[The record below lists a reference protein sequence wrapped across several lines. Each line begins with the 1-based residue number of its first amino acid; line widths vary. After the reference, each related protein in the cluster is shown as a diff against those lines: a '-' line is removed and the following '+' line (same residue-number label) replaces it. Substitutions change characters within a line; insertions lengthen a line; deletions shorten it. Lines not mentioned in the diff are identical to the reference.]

1 MSVLAVDDASIQRFL
16 LKNCLEKRG
25 FRPIIVEDGE
35 KALAVLNSP
44 DAPRLVVLD
53 WELPG
58 ISGLEIC
65 RHIRSTQAERYTYIV
80 LLTGRSEL
88 ADIVAG
94 LESGADDFICKPFKP
109 AELAARLST
118 GCRILE
124 LQEQLI
130 AARDA
135 NHRLAMYD
143 SLTGLLNRRAI
154 LERLEKE
161 LARAGRQKTV
171 LGVMI
176 LDLDHFKAIN
186 DSFGH
191 LFGDEVLRRI
201 GAILP
206 TVLRPYDAA
215 GRFGGEEFLI
225 LMPDCGYA
233 DLQRRADEV
242 RLSIAGCKIKYE
254 GQECQ
259 QTVSIGLTTFDPE
272 FPPCSMTLLH
282 LADAAL
288 YEAKRAGR
296 NRIAS
301 SEHLTSLDINAL
313 QDGLQQAILNV
324 LS

>member
-1 MSVLAVDDASIQRFL
+1 
-16 LKNCLEKRG
+16 
-25 FRPIIVEDGE
+25 
-35 KALAVLNSP
+35 
-44 DAPRLVVLD
+44 
-53 WELPG
+53 
-58 ISGLEIC
+58 
-65 RHIRSTQAERYTYIV
+65 
-80 LLTGRSEL
+80 
-88 ADIVAG
+88 
-94 LESGADDFICKPFKP
+94 
-109 AELAARLST
+109 
-118 GCRILE
+118 

-154 LERLEKE
+154 LEQLEKE
-161 LARAGRQKTV
+161 FARACRQKSV

-176 LDLDHFKAIN
+176 LDLDQFKAIN

-201 GAILP
+201 SAMLLS
-206 TVLRPYDAA
+206 TFRAYDAA

-242 RLSIAGCKIKYE
+242 RLSIASCSIKFE
-254 GQECQ
+254 GQKCQ
-259 QTVSIGLTTFDPE
+259 PTVSIGVATFDPE
-272 FPPCSMTLLH
+272 FPSCSTTLLH

-296 NRIAS
+296 NRVAS

-313 QDGLQQAILNV
+313 QDRLQRAIVNV